1 VEFVMIAVAEQFPQM
16 TAQEYLEWE
25 AKQENRHEYVDG
37 YIMAMSGAT
46 LPHNQIAL
54 NLYRHLYPHLQAKGC
69 RSYLSD
75 VKVRA
80 TEINAY
86 FYPDL
91 VVTCNER
98 DLNARDAIESPT
110 LIVEVLSPSTSG
122 YDNTDKFTYYR
133 SIPTLQEYILID
145 SNKIA
150 VNCYRR
156 GEGRMWLYYPYQAG
170 DIVRFDSLDLEMA
183 IDNIYEDINF

>member
-1 VEFVMIAVAEQFPQM
+1 MNAIAEQLPKM
-16 TAQEYLEWE
+16 TAREYLEWE
-25 AKQENRHEYVDG
+25 AIQTTRYEYVNGD
-37 YIMAMSGAT
+37 IFAMTGGS

-54 NLYRHLYPHLQAKGC
+54 NLYNSLRPHLKSRGC
-69 RSYLSD
+69 RSYVAD
-75 VKVRA
+75 AKVRA

-91 VVTCNER
+91 VVTCNSQ

-110 LIVEVLSPSTSG
+110 LIVEVLSPGTSN
-122 YDNTDKFTYYR
+122 YDRDDKFTAYR
-133 SIPTLQEYILID
+133 TISTLQEYVLID
-145 SNKIA
+145 ADKIV

-170 DIVRFDSLDLEMA
+170 DTMRFDSLELDILV
-183 IDNIYEDINF
+183 DDIYEDVKLD